1 MSWTRDDMPS
11 LDGQTWIVTG
21 ANSGLGLETV
31 KGLASKGATVVMAC
45 RTPSK
50 AESAALEV
58 RRETPA
64 AKLELE
70 QLDLASL
77 KSVEAFVARLKSSH
91 PVVDGLVNN
100 AGIMAIPRTLTADGF
115 EMQLG
120 TNHLGHFALSLQLLP
135 FLEAAK
141 APRLVNVAST
151 AHRWGTMKFDD
162 LHGEKSYSA
171 WLAYGQSK
179 LANLLFTYELAR
191 KLTAAKK
198 KTLVAAAHPGY
209 SATNLTTVGS
219 QMTGSKLNAFFMNTG
234 NAWLAQTAA
243 MGALPTLYTATH
255 AEVQSGD
262 YYGPD
267 GLFELMGYPRKCGSN
282 GKSRDVG
289 AAQRLFEV
297 SEQLTGARLS

>member
-1 MSWTRDDMPS
+1 MWTRDDMPS
-11 LDGQTWIVTG
+11 LAGQTWIVTG

-50 AESAALEV
+50 AENAALEV
-58 RRETPA
+58 RRETPS

-77 KSVEAFVARLKSSH
+77 KSVEAFVARLKTSH

-135 FLEAAK
+135 LLEGAK

-179 LANLLFTYELAR
+179 LANLLFTYELSR
-191 KLTAAKK
+191 KLAAAKK

-243 MGALPTLYTATH
+243 MGALPTLYAATQPD
-255 AEVQSGD
+255 VQSGD

-267 GLFELMGYPRKCGSN
+267 GLFELMGYPQKCGSN
-282 GKSRDVG
+282 AKSRDLA
-289 AAQRLFEV
+289 AAQQLFEV
-297 SEQLTGARLS
+297 SEKLTGTRM

>member
-1 MSWTRDDMPS
+1 MWTRDDMPS
-11 LDGQTWIVTG
+11 LAGQTWIVTG

-50 AESAALEV
+50 AENAALEV
-58 RRETPA
+58 RRETPS

-77 KSVEAFVARLKSSH
+77 KSVEAFVARLKTSQ

-135 FLEAAK
+135 LLEGAK

-179 LANLLFTYELAR
+179 LANLLFTYELSR
-191 KLTAAKK
+191 KLAAAKK

-243 MGALPTLYTATH
+243 MGALPTLYAATQPD
-255 AEVQSGD
+255 VQSGD

-267 GLFELMGYPRKCGSN
+267 GLFELMGYPQKCGSN
-282 GKSRDVG
+282 AKSRDLA
-289 AAQRLFEV
+289 AAQQLFEV
-297 SEQLTGARLS
+297 SEQLTGARM

>member
-1 MSWTRDDMPS
+1 MPS
-11 LDGQTWIVTG
+11 LESQTWIVTG

-31 KGLASKGATVVMAC
+31 KGLAAKGATIVMAC

-50 AESAALEV
+50 AESAATEI

-77 KSVEAFVARLKSSH
+77 KSIEAFVARMKTSH
-91 PVVDGLVNN
+91 PVIDGLINN

-135 FLEAAK
+135 LLEAAK
-141 APRLVNVAST
+141 APRVVNVAST
-151 AHRWGTMKFDD
+151 AHRMGRINFDD

-171 WLAYGQSK
+171 WGAYGQSK

-191 KLTAAKK
+191 KLGAAKK
-198 KTLVAAAHPGY
+198 KTITAAAHPGY
-209 SATNLTTVGS
+209 AATNLQGVGA
-219 QMTGSKLNAFFMNTG
+219 QMTGSKLNAWFMNTG
-234 NAWLAQTAA
+234 NSWFAQSAE
-243 MGALPTLYTATH
+243 MGALPTLYAATH
-255 AEVQSGD
+255 AEVKSGE
-262 YYGPD
+262 YFGPR
-267 GLFELMGYPRKCGSN
+267 GLFELKGHPQRCDSN
-282 GKSRDVG
+282 AKSKDL
-289 AAQRLFEV
+289 ATAQRLFEV
-297 SEQLTGARLS
+297 SEQLTGARL